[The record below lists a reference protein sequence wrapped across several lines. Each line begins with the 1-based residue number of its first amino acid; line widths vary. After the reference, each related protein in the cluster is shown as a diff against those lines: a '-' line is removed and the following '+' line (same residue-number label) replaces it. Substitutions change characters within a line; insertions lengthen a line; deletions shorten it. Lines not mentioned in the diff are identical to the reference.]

1 PWRAGAR
8 VQPAARPAVRR
19 GAQGSAGAGSPAAG
33 DRRAERRAGCRP
45 QQHRPA
51 QPQVLAD
58 GAGGDQV
65 LPERTRHRRGA
76 LGRQAEPGPAA
87 RALHQAAAGLA
98 PAHPRMTARTRMT
111 GGRQAAAAGLLGAA
125 CCAWAAWPL
134 TGTLPTVLLVVAAVF
149 VLADLIRLAGVGL
162 PLDQVDAFSSLGLR
176 AARWTYTLI
185 SEVPAAECAAL
196 AALIVEATHH
206 SRPWHTGLLGAALLC
221 YLLATHL
228 AESRARLRVLR
239 PQLPALA

>member
-1 PWRAGAR
+1 
-8 VQPAARPAVRR
+8 
-19 GAQGSAGAGSPAAG
+19 
-33 DRRAERRAGCRP
+33 
-45 QQHRPA
+45 
-51 QPQVLAD
+51 
-58 GAGGDQV
+58 
-65 LPERTRHRRGA
+65 
-76 LGRQAEPGPAA
+76 
-87 RALHQAAAGLA
+87 
-98 PAHPRMTARTRMT
+98 MTARTRMT
-111 GGRQAAAAGLLGAA
+111 GGRQAVAAGLLGAA

-185 SEVPAAECAAL
+185 SEVPAAEGAAV
-196 AALIVEATHH
+196 AVLIVEATHH

-239 PQLPALA
+239 PQLPALAAGLGLLILGVGAALIPAAAPGVASGLLRVLAAVAAIAAGALALPL